1 MTAPALS
8 IRLQTCGVRAGR
20 PSVVINDRGLHF
32 FGILVA
38 MAADADRLK
47 IIADNI
53 ERLYQAM
60 RRAAGNI
67 AGLLQVGQATCEE
80 VRAYN
85 LWALATY
92 NTQRGM
98 LATLRANGET
108 GVPELPAAPTLFT
121 WKGVS
126 GDAAWQINCGAQGL
140 SGLGSLKAAMKPPQ
154 AQARRLSTNEIQIVT
169 QDPHVFDPERAPSF
183 STLLQVQSAR
193 TQAGMNGLGV
203 FPVILIVIAGIAIA
217 VSVAV
222 AAIMKYLE
230 TSEVQESNSKQ
241 VALQADAFANYTAAR
256 LECLKTCTGKGGK
269 TEDCVDTCAKLI
281 QKPQI
286 TLPGQGRPW
295 GWLQWTGFTVV
306 AGLGAMLAVKIVQR
320 RMQGRSV
327 FELPSGY

>member
-1 MTAPALS
+1 
-8 IRLQTCGVRAGR
+8 
-20 PSVVINDRGLHF
+20 
-32 FGILVA
+32 
-38 MAADADRLK
+38 MATDADRLK
-47 IIADNI
+47 LIADNI

-108 GVPELPAAPTLFT
+108 GVPELPPSPTLFG

-126 GDAAWQINCGAQGL
+126 GEAAWQIDCASSGMNGLAGAL
-140 SGLGSLKAAMKPPQ
+140 SAAMKATPT
-154 AQARRLSTNEIQIVT
+154 AKRLSTNEIEIIT
-169 QDPHVFDPERAPSF
+169 QDQHALDPERSPSF
-183 STLLQVQSAR
+183 ATLLQVQAAR
-193 TQAGMNGLGV
+193 NQPGVNGLGA
-203 FPVILIVIAGIAIA
+203 FPLILIAIAGIAIA

-222 AAIMKYLE
+222 AAIMHYLE
-230 TSEVQESNSKQ
+230 TSAVQESNSKQ

-256 LECLKTCTGKGGK
+256 LECLKTCTGQGGK
-269 TEDCVDTCAKLI
+269 TEQCVATCSKI
-281 QKPQI
+281 VDKPKF
-286 TLPGQGRPW
+286 TLPGQGKPW

-306 AGLGAMLAVKIVQR
+306 AGFGTLVAWRIVRRKI
-320 RMQGRSV
+320 QGRPL